1 MTPRMQLEP
10 IPVPEQLDVTEF
22 YGIVT
27 VSAQMRSFFELLRRA
42 ARSDASILIRGE
54 SGTGKELA
62 AAAIHQLS
70 RRRKRPFQAIN
81 CATLTPELAASEL
94 FGHVRGAFTGAIRE
108 REGLFALANGGTV
121 FLDEVA
127 ELSPDIQA
135 RLLRVLQEQTFVPVG
150 GTEPIH
156 VDVRVLAATN
166 KSLRDEV
173 ERGRFREDLMY
184 RIRVVPL
191 FLPPLVERDGDVE
204 ALTHY
209 FIHKFNERGE
219 ERMAAA
225 RSKGDDLDELPCR
238 RIEAIAP
245 ETHARLLAYQWPGNV
260 RELRNVIEYAFAIGE
275 GPVLEA
281 DELPPELRGEPPPRT
296 TRAHAAMSPEDE
308 EKARILE
315 ALRIAGGLKS
325 QAAEL
330 LGISR
335 TTLWRK
341 MRELKLEGWIGRSP
355 IGGDVEV
362 PLPGLLEFDGHLSH
376 SQPPRSPGLIP
387 LPS

>member
-1 MTPRMQLEP
+1 MQLEP
-10 IPVPEQLDVTEF
+10 IPVPEQLDVSEF

-27 VSAQMRSFFELLRRA
+27 VSTQMRSFFELLRRA

-70 RRRKRPFQAIN
+70 RRRKRSFQAIN

-191 FLPPLVERDGDVE
+191 FLPPLVERDGDIE
-204 ALTHY
+204 ALTYY
-209 FIHKFNERGE
+209 FINRFNQRGKD
-219 ERMAAA
+219 RMASE
-225 RSKGDDLDELPCR
+225 RSKGDDLDDLPCR
-238 RIEAIAP
+238 QIEAIAP
-245 ETHARLLAYQWPGNV
+245 EAHARLLAYQWPGNV

-308 EKARILE
+308 EKARIVE

-341 MRELKLEGWIGRSP
+341 MRELKLEG
-355 IGGDVEV
+355 
-362 PLPGLLEFDGHLSH
+362 
-376 SQPPRSPGLIP
+376 
-387 LPS
+387 

>member
-1 MTPRMQLEP
+1 MQLDP
-10 IPVPEQLDVTEF
+10 IPVPEQLDVTDF
-22 YGIVT
+22 HGIVT
-27 VSAQMRSFFELLRRA
+27 VSPQMRSFFELLRRA

-70 RRRKRPFQAIN
+70 RRRNRPFQAIN

-108 REGLFALANGGTV
+108 REGLFALANGGTA

-156 VDVRVLAATN
+156 VDVRMLAATN

-204 ALTHY
+204 ALTWW
-209 FIHKFNERGE
+209 FIKKFNARGEAREAAERSAERGKP
-219 ERMAAA
+219 
-225 RSKGDDLDELPCR
+225 SNDLDELPCR

-245 ETHARLLAYQWPGNV
+245 EAHARLLAYQWPGNV

-281 DELPPELRGEPPPRT
+281 DQLPPELRGEAPPRT
-296 TRAHAAMSPEDE
+296 SRAQHHLTPEDE

-341 MRELKLEGWIGRSP
+341 MRELKL
-355 IGGDVEV
+355 
-362 PLPGLLEFDGHLSH
+362 DG
-376 SQPPRSPGLIP
+376 
-387 LPS
+387 

>member
-1 MTPRMQLEP
+1 MPSAMQLDP
-10 IPVPEQLDVTEF
+10 IPVPEQLEVHEF
-22 YGIVT
+22 HGIVT
-27 VSAQMRSFFELLRRA
+27 VSAQMRAFFDLLRRA

-70 RRRKRPFQAIN
+70 RRRSRPFKAIN

-108 REGLFALANGGTV
+108 HPGLFTSADGGTV

-127 ELSPDIQA
+127 ELSLDIQA
-135 RLLRVLQEQTFVPVG
+135 RLLRVLQERLVLPVG
-150 GTEPIH
+150 GTEPSP
-156 VDVRVLAATN
+156 VDVRLLAATN

-173 ERGRFREDLMY
+173 EHHRFREDLMY

-191 FLPPLVERDGDVE
+191 FLPPLVERDGDIE
-204 ALTHY
+204 ALTWF
-209 FIHKFNERGE
+209 FIKQFNEHSE
-219 ERMAAA
+219 A
-225 RSKGDDLDELPCR
+225 REPDDELPWR
-238 RIEAIAP
+238 QIEAIAP
-245 ETHARLLAYQWPGNV
+245 ETFARLLGYPWPGNV

-281 DELPPELRGEPPPRT
+281 HELPPELRGEPPPRT
-296 TRAHAAMSPEDE
+296 TRSQHGAMSPEDE
-308 EKARILE
+308 ERARIIE
-315 ALRIAGGLKS
+315 AMRIAGGLKS

-341 MRELKLEGWIGRSP
+341 MRELKLDS
-355 IGGDVEV
+355 
-362 PLPGLLEFDGHLSH
+362 
-376 SQPPRSPGLIP
+376 
-387 LPS
+387 